1 VGYLAHW
8 RRLNMNG
15 DTNDLQQAAQDE
27 LRRRGMLSRPRLAD
41 RIADDQVGFLPP
53 PPDISDDQ
61 QITPTTGGMTP
72 PITSQ
77 PTRPARPP
85 LKQRILESLPG
96 AAMGAIA
103 AGLTPGDQATQMQ
116 QRGII
121 GQRGLAGQQERAAME
136 RQLQQEAYG
145 QPLQTAQI
153 EREQAGTQ
161 AQRLLNKMTQYRLQM
176 MQQGGAGAG
185 LGDLTPDEQALI
197 ASAYQTGDPKTIESA
212 VARIAQMRSV
222 SGRMGPSTNVY
233 DPSAPGGVS
242 RQFMTRGGQ
251 PGPTVRGAV
260 VPGTLPTTSTSTQL
274 VPTEGG
280 GMAAVNKPE
289 TRTPQLPGAP
299 RGGGG
304 MGITQ
309 LPITP
314 RLPAQEERAQQ
325 TANLAL
331 NQLPYVAQELKQLRD
346 QVGPLKGRVMEIG
359 RVIGTTDP
367 TYVKLREDTDLA
379 VSALSV
385 IHFGARG
392 NWQWLQDFRG
402 NVDAGRL
409 TYPDLVA
416 GWQVL
421 ERWLRAYSTYG
432 TQRPVD
438 AEVNAP
444 GVPRGQR

>member
-1 VGYLAHW
+1 MA
-8 RRLNMNG
+8 NG
-15 DTNDLQQAAQDE
+15 VATDDLQSEAQEE

-41 RIADDQVGFLPP
+41 RISDDQVGFAPP

-61 QITPTTGGMTP
+61 QVTPTTGSMTP

-96 AAMGAIA
+96 AAMGAVA

-145 QPLQTAQI
+145 QPLQQAQI
-153 EREQAGTQ
+153 ERERMGTES
-161 AQRLLNKMTQYRLQM
+161 QRLLNKITQYRLQM

-185 LGDLTPDEQALI
+185 LSDLSSDEQALL

-212 VARIAQMRSV
+212 VARIAQMRTV
-222 SGRMGPSTNVY
+222 GGRMGPGTNVY

-242 RQFMTRGGQ
+242 RQFMTRGGEM
-251 PGPTVRGAV
+251 GPKVSGAV

-274 VPTEGG
+274 VPTTGG
-280 GMAAVNKPE
+280 GMAAVSKPE

-299 RGGGG
+299 RAGGGG
-304 MGITQ
+304 VGVTNV
-309 LPITP
+309 PVSP
-314 RLPAQEERAQQ
+314 RLPAQEERAED
-325 TANLAL
+325 TAVLAL
-331 NQLPYVAQELKQLRD
+331 GQLPYVAQELKSLRD
-346 QVGPLKGRVMEIG
+346 SLGPLKGRVMEIG

-367 TYVKLREDTDLA
+367 TYVKLRGDTDLA

-416 GWQVL
+416 GWQVI

-432 TQRPVD
+432 ERAPVD
-438 AEVNAP
+438 REVSAP
-444 GVPRGQR
+444 KLQSGQWSTR